1 MEPRTNERSY
11 ASLASHTPATVTDDC
26 KAKVLKFCDQVLK
39 IKPVNLNIIRAHRV
53 GKPIPGKTRPIV
65 AKLDEDSKSLIKSA
79 LKGINLR
86 FSPYNVSDQFPPE
99 VKERRKEL
107 IPTMLKARREGKRA
121 VLVRDKL
128 IINNVE
134 YKGPLVTET
143 S

>member
-1 MEPRTNERSY
+1 
-11 ASLASHTPATVTDDC
+11 
-26 KAKVLKFCDQVLK
+26 
-39 IKPVNLNIIRAHRV
+39 
-53 GKPIPGKTRPIV
+53 V